1 MRIAPMLSRLRRS
14 ALAATLIAAAAPVAH
29 AQAPQGTP
37 ANVRGTIAKLD
48 GLSLTVNAP
57 DGTIAVVKLTPN
69 FAVRTLVNKKL
80 SDIQPGDFV
89 GSTSVPG
96 EDGKLHAV
104 EVHFFPANVPIPDQQ
119 YAWDLQPG
127 SLMTN
132 AHVTGVAKA
141 PQGQLLS
148 VDYKNGTAQVIV
160 EPTTPIVAPGPGSL
174 EDLKRGKAVFL
185 FARKTADGSYT
196 ANAVTVEKNGVKP
209 PM

>member
-1 MRIAPMLSRLRRS
+1 MRMVLTLSRLR
-14 ALAATLIAAAAPVAH
+14 LAAALIAAAAPLAH

-37 ANVRGTIAKLD
+37 ANIRGTIAQQD
-48 GLSLTVNAP
+48 GQRLTVKAA
-57 DGTIAVVKLTPN
+57 DGALVVVKLAPN
-69 FAVRTLVNKKL
+69 YAVRTLVKKKL

-104 EVHFFPANVPIPDQQ
+104 EVHFFPANVPIPDRQ

-160 EPTTPIVAPGPGSL
+160 EPTTPIVAPGPGSPQ
-174 EDLKRGKAVFL
+174 DLKRGKAVFL
-185 FARKTADGSYT
+185 FALKAADGTYT